1 MTRRPLP
8 TLRARCRYRTGTLPK
23 KKKTQKTTSR
33 KGQQSHSCL
42 FRLLDKRAVVAY
54 KAEELQGCRL
64 GAQLGRGDTEEQGR

>member
-1 MTRRPLP
+1 MQVQDGDSPK
-8 TLRARCRYRTGTLPK
+8 K

-54 KAEELQGCRL
+54 KAEELKTKETG
-64 GAQLGRGDTEEQGR
+64 

>member
-1 MTRRPLP
+1 MQVQD
-8 TLRARCRYRTGTLPK
+8 GDSPK

-54 KAEELQGCRL
+54 KAEELKTKETG
-64 GAQLGRGDTEEQGR
+64 